1 MSHTYPYAVAAAF
14 ALLIGGVG
22 TTAARADGAP
32 ATDLYVDGASQQC
45 LDSGPGTAA
54 EPFCT
59 LQAAA
64 DAVGQGDTVHVTATT
79 MPYQPFT
86 ISRSGTAAQPIQFV
100 YAPAP
105 SGFGPTEVEVQSPT
119 STAITVSGAQYVS
132 FSGFDAY
139 GLGQTALSLTGAAHI
154 GFDSGMLVS
163 THTGTATTTQP
174 NTVEIDGT
182 SSAVTLSKDQ
192 VPQSSG
198 WGVDAQPGASDIV
211 ATDDYFHPAQGL
223 GGIHADGVNGI
234 VVTADSIRT
243 NCGSAVDIEGDSS
256 GSIENVVAQGA
267 GSTPDT
273 GSVLCANEGPAAE
286 INVSAQA
293 APHVVS
299 DYNAVQAGDYG
310 VDYQW
315 AGNPY
320 TTSQAFNQGSTQGA
334 HDLDTPSLDDAT
346 GLLKEGSV
354 LIDSGDADAPDQP
367 ATDLYNRP
375 RTDDPLV
382 ANTGTGDGYVDRG
395 AFEFQNPFTLTEA
408 AETPVQGPGPLPVT
422 ASADVVNPWNTQG
435 VLYSFSFGDGSPAST
450 PSASIT
456 ADHTYAAVTTSTQ
469 YYINATAQLPDGSTR
484 HGQYNSVV
492 TVNPQ
497 APLVPVIDAATAAD
511 QPDSAMLTFS
521 ATDPWTVT
529 GSVVDFGDTSH
540 TLQFAGSAQALWHP
554 FPAPGT
560 YTVTDTVTDQ
570 GGNTVTVSKQVTVG
584 LSFTGIIPQRVL
596 DTRYGTG
603 APKAPVGPGG
613 MVRVKITG
621 VDGIPSTGVSAVT
634 MNVTDT
640 HATASSWITAYA
652 DGTPRP
658 NTSNLN
664 FGAGQTNPN
673 LITVPVGSDGYADL
687 WNANGKVDLF
697 ADVQGYYTDYA
708 SDTFTS
714 DTFAPTTPTRVLD
727 TRYGT
732 GAPKAPVGPGSV
744 TTVTLPAASAQA
756 DDAVLNI
763 TETGATAGSWVTV
776 YPGTGGMPNSSSLNF
791 GPGQTTSN
799 LVVVPLSSTGPKT
812 IRIYNSAGRVN
823 LFADVQGYYDNL
835 PQTSPYI
842 PVTPTRVVDTRYGT
856 GAPKAPIGPGG
867 TLRIKVTGVQGV
879 PQGTAAVLLNL
890 TGTRATA
897 STWLT
902 AYANGATPSTSNID
916 LVPDQT
922 RPVLAVVPVD
932 PDGYITI
939 ANARGTT
946 DVFADLEGYF
956 G

>member
-1 MSHTYPYAVAAAF
+1 MSHKYPYAVAAAF

-32 ATDLYVDGASQQC
+32 ATDLYVDGASPQC
-45 LDSGPGTAA
+45 LDAGPGTAA

-64 DAVGQGDTVHVTATT
+64 DAVGQGDTVHVTPTT

-86 ISRSGTAAQPIQFV
+86 VTSTGTAAEPIQFV
-100 YAPAP
+100 YAPSS
-105 SGFGPTEVEVQSPT
+105 SGVGPTEVEVQSST

-139 GLGQTALSLTGAAHI
+139 GLGQTALSLTGATHI
-154 GFDSGMLVS
+154 SFDSGMLVS

-198 WGVDAQPGASDIV
+198 WAIDAQPGASDIV

-234 VVTADSIRT
+234 VVTADSIHT

-256 GSIENVVAQGA
+256 GSVENVVAQGA
-267 GSTPDT
+267 GSTPDAGT
-273 GSVLCANEGPAAE
+273 ELCAGKGPAAE

-293 APHVVS
+293 APNVVS
-299 DYNAVQAGDYG
+299 DYNAVQASAYG

-315 AGNPY
+315 AGKPY

-334 HDLDTPSLDDAT
+334 HDLDTPSAYDAT

-395 AFEFQNPFTLTEA
+395 AFEFQNPFTLIDTP
-408 AETPVQGPGPLPVT
+408 ETPTQGPGPLLVT
-422 ASADVVNPWNTQG
+422 VSSNIVNLWNTQG
-435 VLYSFSFGDGSPAST
+435 VLYSFSFGDGSPATT
-450 PSASIT
+450 PSTSST
-456 ADHTYAAVTTSTQ
+456 AGHTYAAVTTSTQ
-469 YYINATAQLPDGSTR
+469 YYISATAQLPDGSTR
-484 HGQYNSVV
+484 HDESNSAV

-529 GSVVDFGDTSH
+529 GSLVDFGDTSH

-570 GGNTVTVSKQVTVG
+570 GGNTVTVSKHVTVG

-756 DDAVLNI
+756 DDVVLNI

-890 TGTRATA
+890 TGTRPTA
-897 STWLT
+897 GTWLT